1 MNILKKKPVTNA
13 EAKRLLE
20 SAGQELTPLQRVVLD
35 YTSKF
40 SRISAEEAAELVRLL
55 MSEAGIDEATAVQM
69 GNCVPTSI
77 EEVRTVLGRQRIIS
91 EVDLNKIVHALQ
103 GYKKSDASSPGS

>member
-13 EAKRLLE
+13 EAKKLLE

-35 YTSKF
+35 YTTKF
-40 SRISAEEAAELVRLL
+40 SRISAEEAAELVKQLVG
-55 MSEAGIDEATAVQM
+55 EAGIDEATAVQM

-91 EVDLNKIVHALQ
+91 EVDLNKIIMTLH
-103 GYKKSDASSPGS
+103 GYKKSETSNPSA